1 VIAMSS
7 DAELLELVKSLTER
21 IDGLEVKIKQLE
33 VHGQNVPEDTMVAI
47 AAAVAAYL
55 GHRARRR
62 QPHFT
67 TGRNWTSNTR
77 RAQHAH
83 HPLYTR

>member
-1 VIAMSS
+1 MIGMSTNE
-7 DAELLELVKSLTER
+7 ELLDLVKTLTDR
-21 IDGLEVKIKQLE
+21 IEGLEVKIKSLE
-33 VHGQNVPEDTMVAI
+33 VHCQDVPEETMVAI

-55 GHRARRR
+55 GHRAKRR

-67 TGRNWTSNTR
+67 TTQGWKASTR
-77 RAQHAH
+77 RSQLSH

>member
-1 VIAMSS
+1 MA
-7 DAELLELVKSLTER
+7 DEAELLGLVQSLTER
-21 IDGLEVKIKQLE
+21 LEGLEIKIKQLE
-33 VHGQNVPEDTMVAI
+33 LHAQDVPEETLVAI

-55 GHRARRR
+55 GHRAKRR

-67 TGRNWTSNTR
+67 TGRNWASNTR

>member
-1 VIAMSS
+1 
-7 DAELLELVKSLTER
+7 
-21 IDGLEVKIKQLE
+21 
-33 VHGQNVPEDTMVAI
+33 MVAI

-55 GHRARRR
+55 GHRAKRH

-67 TGRNWTSNTR
+67 TAPGWQASTR
-77 RAQHAH
+77 RSQLSH

>member
-1 VIAMSS
+1 MSQ

-21 IDGLEVKIKQLE
+21 IDGLEIKIKGLE
-33 VHGQNVPEDTMVAI
+33 LRTSDVPEETLIAI

-55 GHRARRR
+55 GHRAKRR
-62 QPHFT
+62 QRHFT

-77 RAQHAH
+77 RAQHTH

>member
-1 VIAMSS
+1 M
-7 DAELLELVKSLTER
+7 DEAELLELVRGLTER
-21 IDGLEVKIKQLE
+21 VEGLETKIKRLE
-33 VHGQNVPEDTMVAI
+33 VHANDVPEDTMVAI

-67 TGRNWTSNTR
+67 TGRNWASNTR
-77 RAQHAH
+77 RSQHTH

>member
-1 VIAMSS
+1 MAQ
-7 DAELLELVKSLTER
+7 DEELLELVQSLTDR
-21 IDGLEVKIKQLE
+21 IQGLEIRIKQLE
-33 VHGQNVPEDTMVAI
+33 LHDQDVSEETLVAI

-67 TGRNWTSNTR
+67 TGRNWASNTR
-77 RAQHAH
+77 RSQHTH

>member
-1 VIAMSS
+1 MIEM
-7 DAELLELVKSLTER
+7 DTNAELLELVKSLTER
-21 IDGLEVKIKQLE
+21 IEGLEVKIKSLE
-33 VHGQNVPEDTMVAI
+33 VHSKDVPEEVMVAI

-55 GHRARRR
+55 GHRAKRH

-67 TGRNWTSNTR
+67 TTPGWQASTR
-77 RAQHAH
+77 RSQLSH